1 MSQQE
6 APSRELDDSAGRAE
20 MPTVDRML
28 LEIITTLMLSA
39 HAYLGESPERAADPP
54 SAEIAIDVASVAFE
68 RVKERLSSD
77 ERLALVQ
84 MLTDIRLL
92 YVRKRDA

>member
-1 MSQQE
+1 VSQQE
-6 APSRELDDSAGRAE
+6 APSWELDDSAGRAE
-20 MPTVDRML
+20 MPTVDRLL
-28 LEIITTLMLSA
+28 LESITTLMLSA
-39 HAYLGESPERAADPP
+39 HSYLSENPDRPADPP
-54 SAEIAIDVASVAFE
+54 SAEIAIDVASFAFE

>member
-6 APSRELDDSAGRAE
+6 TPSRELDDSADRAE
-20 MPTVDRML
+20 MPTVDRLL
-28 LEIITTLMLSA
+28 LESITTLLLSA
-39 HAYLGESPERAADPP
+39 HAFLTETAERAADPP
-54 SAEIAIDVASVAFE
+54 SAEIAIDVASFAFE

-77 ERLALVQ
+77 ERLAFVQ

>member
-6 APSRELDDSAGRAE
+6 APSRELDGSAGRAE

-68 RVKERLSSD
+68 RVKGRLSSD

>member
-20 MPTVDRML
+20 MPTVERML
-28 LEIITTLMLSA
+28 LEIISTLALSA
-39 HAYLGESPERAADPP
+39 HAYLSESPERAADPS